1 MKKSELRQMIREVLK
16 EELSKRP
23 LKESATN
30 DLTKYRVALADYEDD
45 DGYDQE
51 DMKYLLKPGQ
61 NKGDLV
67 KHLSYNSGFIGIYVH
82 DERLATPKEIKQL
95 ANRTID
101 SVPSDPYF
109 NYGDVD
115 EEDWD

>member
-16 EELSKRP
+16 EELAKKS
-23 LKESATN
+23 LKESASN

-51 DMKYLLKPGQ
+51 DVEFLLAPGQ

-67 KHLSYNSGFIGIYVH
+67 KHLSYNCGFIGIYVH
-82 DERLATPKEIKQL
+82 DERLATPAEIKQL
-95 ANRTID
+95 ANDTIR
-101 SVPSDPYF
+101 SVPDDPYF
-109 NYGDVD
+109 DYGEVD
-115 EEDWD
+115 YEDWD